1 MRWHVS
7 ACEWSSEASLD
18 ESTCRCFSLMCKEL
32 RHGKGLPGNIAL
44 NRLHPLSCDCG
55 YRFRWRLRFSITLGL
70 SPQFHL
76 LPPWG
81 SRHMNTYR
89 HTGVTSLLANADA
102 CRSNVCLR
110 VERISE
116 CLF

>member
-1 MRWHVS
+1 
-7 ACEWSSEASLD
+7 
-18 ESTCRCFSLMCKEL
+18 MCKEL

-55 YRFRWRLRFSITLGL
+55 YRFRRRLRFSITLGL